1 MMKSEENAC
10 VLSPQAFTARTALTQ
25 GRWIPSWGR
34 RCLQTVTWLL
44 FLMSEP
50 STAPFIIVLST
61 RPRAPSTGT
70 TQVLLHTHPHDAAIF
85 QNKHFSG
92 LTLSCGLFLYEDH
105 YFVDFNSMFS
115 LFVPSGIGALP
126 RASSHCD
133 TLPYQRSSYGMAN
146 LGLYAD
152 SYRLSGEPVF
162 SHRHSGL
169 VDRVTTRTPSIESI
183 HKDPRYWHL
192 YSRNPAHKL
201 LACLSTLTC
210 SFLARICKKES
221 IVIKSS

>member
-1 MMKSEENAC
+1 
-10 VLSPQAFTARTALTQ
+10 
-25 GRWIPSWGR
+25 
-34 RCLQTVTWLL
+34 
-44 FLMSEP
+44 MSKP
-50 STAPFIIVLST
+50 STAPFIIVRCT

-70 TQVLLHTHPHDAAIF
+70 TQVLLHTHPHNAIF

-92 LTLSCGLFLYEDH
+92 LSADCSNMKIVILLILIPCFLF
-105 YFVDFNSMFS
+105 
-115 LFVPSGIGALP
+115 FVPSGIGALP

-133 TLPYQRSSYGMAN
+133 TLSYQRSSYGMAN

-183 HKDPRYWHL
+183 HKDPRY
-192 YSRNPAHKL
+192 ACTVGTKL
-201 LACLSTLTC
+201 TSC
-210 SFLARICKKES
+210 
-221 IVIKSS
+221 